1 MAPTLTQFRYFRA
14 LAETGHFGRAA
25 QRLHMSQPPLSRQIA
40 ALERDL
46 GIRLF
51 ERTPK
56 GVTLTAAGAQFLAD
70 SRDVLQLVDQASRN
84 ATATARGEAG
94 QLTMGFTMSAAY
106 SVVPSL
112 TRRYQ
117 RAFPNVMLRVREMM
131 PNVMASELR
140 DGGIDFAISFADTSP
155 SPFERRLL
163 LSEPLHVVLPEQ
175 HPLARARKL
184 KLEDLAQER
193 FLITPREQVPVLYDA
208 IIRRC
213 EAAGFTPVIGLE
225 VYLQQTIVNFVA
237 EGLGVALV
245 PASMR
250 RSQVIG
256 ARFKPIEDPPVVEQ
270 VLMWSANN
278 HNPCLAGFLATS
290 RSDAHHG

>member
-14 LAETGHFGRAA
+14 VAEAGHFGRAA
-25 QRLHMSQPPLSRQIA
+25 QRLNLSQPPLSRQIA
-40 ALERDL
+40 ALEREL
-46 GIRLF
+46 GIALF

-70 SRDVLQLVDQASRN
+70 SRDVLRLVDQASRN

-117 RAFPNVMLRVREMM
+117 RGFPDVTLRVREMM
-131 PNVMASELR
+131 PDAMESELR
-140 DGGIDFAISFADTSP
+140 DGGIDVAISFGAGP
-155 SPFERRLL
+155 SAFPTRVLL
-163 LSEPLHVVLPEQ
+163 REPLQVVLPEH

-184 KLEDLAQER
+184 KVESLAAER
-193 FLITPREQVPVLYDA
+193 FLITPRETVPVLHDA

-213 EAAGFTPVIGLE
+213 AAAGFTPIIGLE

-237 EGLGVALV
+237 EGLGIAFV

-250 RSQVIG
+250 RSQIAG
-256 ARFKPIEDPPVVEQ
+256 ARFRAIDQPPIVDQ
-270 VLMWSANN
+270 VLMWSATNR
-278 HNPCLAGFLATS
+278 NPCLEGFLAIC
-290 RSDAHHG
+290 RGGDDR

>member
-40 ALERDL
+40 ALEHEL
-46 GIRLF
+46 GVKLF

-56 GVTLTAAGAQFLAD
+56 GVTLTAAGVQFLTD

-84 ATATARGEAG
+84 ASATARGEAG
-94 QLTMGFTMSAAY
+94 QFTMGFTMSAAY
-106 SVVPSL
+106 STVPSL

-117 RAFPNVMLRVREMM
+117 RAFPDVALRVREMM
-131 PNVMASELR
+131 PNAMASELR
-140 DGGIDFAISFADTSP
+140 DGSIDAAISFAGAGP
-155 SPFERRLL
+155 SPFQTHVLL
-163 LSEPLHVVLPEQ
+163 REPLLMALPEQ
-175 HPLARARKL
+175 HPLARSRKL
-184 KLEDLAQER
+184 KLENLSQER

-208 IIRRC
+208 IVQRC

-237 EGLGVALV
+237 EGLGIAMV
-245 PASMR
+245 PTSMQ
-250 RSQVIG
+250 RSQIPGV
-256 ARFKPIEDPPVVEQ
+256 RFKPIDAPPIVDQ
-270 VLMWSANN
+270 VLMWSEANR
-278 HNPCLAGFLATS
+278 NPCLTGFLKTVRGA
-290 RSDAHHG
+290 

>member
-1 MAPTLTQFRYFRA
+1 MAPTLAQLRYFRA

-46 GIRLF
+46 GIKLF

-70 SRDVLQLVDQASRN
+70 SRDVLQLVDQAHRN

-94 QLTMGFTMSAAY
+94 QLTMGFTMSASY

-117 RAFPNVMLRVREMM
+117 RAFPHVTLRVREMM
-131 PNVMASELR
+131 PNAMEAELR
-140 DGGIDFAISFADTSP
+140 DGGIDVAISFAGDGP
-155 SPFERRLL
+155 SPFETHMLL
-163 LSEPLHVVLPEQ
+163 REPLVVALPEA
-175 HPLARARKL
+175 HPLARSRKL
-184 KLEDLAQER
+184 RVESLAAER
-193 FLITPREQVPVLYDA
+193 FLITPREQVPVLHDA
-208 IIRRC
+208 ILQRC
-213 EAAGFTPVIGLE
+213 RAAGFAPHIGLE

-245 PASMR
+245 PASMQ
-250 RSQVIG
+250 RSQIAGV
-256 ARFKPIEDPPVVEQ
+256 RFKPIDDAPIVDQ
-270 VLMWSANN
+270 LLLWSRANR
-278 HNPCLAGFLATS
+278 NPCLAGFLATC
-290 RSDAHHG
+290 RTA